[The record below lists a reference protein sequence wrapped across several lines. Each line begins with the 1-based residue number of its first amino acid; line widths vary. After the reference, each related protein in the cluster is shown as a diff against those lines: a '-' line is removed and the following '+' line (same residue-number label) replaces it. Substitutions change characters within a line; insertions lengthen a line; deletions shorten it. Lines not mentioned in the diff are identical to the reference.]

1 MPGIILVLVA
11 LNLPF
16 TVLLYKGFM
25 ATIPREIDEA
35 ALIDGCSRF
44 RLFFFSIIF
53 TVVKNQFPQQS
64 SY

>member
-44 RLFFFSIIF
+44 RLFFAIILPLLKP
-53 TVVKNQFPQQS
+53 VS
-64 SY
+64 A